1 MGISNGCCSF
11 LDNFYMNKDVSENK
25 KIRLHTLKG
34 KTIAV
39 DIMGFIYRGMIR
51 YKKNWIKSIKFLIK
65 KFTDYNI
72 KLVFVFDDN
81 PSNNDKEHVFMKRQ
95 ERNVK
100 QKLMHQE
107 KINQEKMNQESIQI
121 INKNLDDL
129 EKSDNLD
136 NLEEE
141 YAQPKINKSVIL
153 ECEELCD
160 KLGISRIRIR
170 GKEADEIF
178 KFLVDNNIV
187 DGCYSQ
193 DNDLL
198 RRGCKVLFYN
208 LEYKI
213 NNLDTICVINYD
225 LLLSD
230 LDITSEQFND
240 SYDLAGTE
248 YNDNLTYSKFKDTI
262 IYIKKYG
269 SLENVLA
276 NLDEINDGKT
286 SRIVKIPQRFNYL
299 KTREIFR
306 KQLTKKNIYDIM
318 DLVNKFVK

>member
-25 KIRLHTLKG
+25 KIRLHILKG

-95 ERNVK
+95 ERHVK
-100 QKLMHQE
+100 QKLMH
-107 KINQEKMNQESIQI
+107 QEKMNQESIQI
-121 INKNLDDL
+121 INKNLDEL

>member
-51 YKKNWIKSIKFLIK
+51 YKKNWIQSINFLIK
-65 KFTDYNI
+65 KFNDYNI

-81 PSNNDKEHVFMKRQ
+81 PSNNNKEHVFMKRQ
-95 ERNVK
+95 ERHVK

-107 KINQEKMNQESIQI
+107 KINQESNQI
-121 INKNLDDL
+121 INQNL
-129 EKSDNLD
+129 DNLD
-136 NLEEE
+136 NLEKLDNLDEE

-160 KLGISRIRIR
+160 KLGISRIRIK

-248 YNDNLTYSKFKDTI
+248 YNDNLTYSKFKDTL

-276 NLDEINDGKT
+276 NLDEINNEKT
-286 SRIVKIPQRFNYL
+286 SRIIKIPERFNYL
-299 KTREIFR
+299 KTREIFS

>member
-51 YKKNWIKSIKFLIK
+51 YKKNWIQSIKFLIK
-65 KFTDYNI
+65 KFNDYNI
-72 KLVFVFDDN
+72 KLIFVFDDN

-95 ERNVK
+95 ERHVK

-107 KINQEKMNQESIQI
+107 KMNQESNQLL
-121 INKNLDDL
+121 NQNL
-129 EKSDNLD
+129 DNLD
-136 NLEEE
+136 NLEKLEKLDNLDEE

-160 KLGISRIRIR
+160 KLEISRIRIK

-230 LDITSEQFND
+230 LNITSEQFND

-248 YNDNLTYSKFKDTI
+248 YNDNLTYCKFKDTL

-286 SRIVKIPQRFNYL
+286 SKIIKIPERFNYL

>member
-25 KIRLHTLKG
+25 KIRLHILKG

-51 YKKNWIKSIKFLIK
+51 YKKNWIKSINFLIK

-95 ERNVK
+95 ERHVK

-107 KINQEKMNQESIQI
+107 KIQI

-160 KLGISRIRIR
+160 KLEISRIRIK

-213 NNLDTICVINYD
+213 NNLDTICIINYD

-248 YNDNLTYSKFKDTI
+248 YNDNLTYCKFKDTL

>member
-11 LDNFYMNKDVSENK
+11 LDNLYMNKDVSENK

-51 YKKNWIKSIKFLIK
+51 YKKNWIQSINFLIK
-65 KFTDYNI
+65 KFNDYNI

-81 PSNNDKEHVFMKRQ
+81 PSNNNKEHVFMKRQ
-95 ERNVK
+95 ERHVK

-107 KINQEKMNQESIQI
+107 KINQESNQI
-121 INKNLDDL
+121 INQNL
-129 EKSDNLD
+129 DNLD
-136 NLEEE
+136 NLEKLDNLDEE

-160 KLGISRIRIR
+160 KLGISRIRIK

-248 YNDNLTYSKFKDTI
+248 YNDNLTYCKFKDTL

-276 NLDEINDGKT
+276 NLDEINNEKT
-286 SRIVKIPQRFNYL
+286 SRIIKIPERFNYL
-299 KTREIFR
+299 KTREIFS

>member
-51 YKKNWIKSIKFLIK
+51 YKKNWIQSIKFLIK
-65 KFTDYNI
+65 KFNDYNI
-72 KLVFVFDDN
+72 KLIFVFDDN
-81 PSNNDKEHVFMKRQ
+81 PSNNNKEHVFMKRQ
-95 ERNVK
+95 ERHVK

-107 KINQEKMNQESIQI
+107 KMNQESNQI
-121 INKNLDDL
+121 INQNL
-129 EKSDNLD
+129 DNLD
-136 NLEEE
+136 NLEKLDNLDEE

-160 KLGISRIRIR
+160 KLGISRIRIK

-248 YNDNLTYSKFKDTI
+248 YNDNLTYCKFKDTL

-276 NLDEINDGKT
+276 NLDEINNEKT
-286 SRIVKIPQRFNYL
+286 SRIIKIPERFNYL
-299 KTREIFR
+299 KTREIFS